1 MAKYL
6 DSQNLKNENCHLKQ
20 SNKQL
25 FQEKEQMQHHYMDQ
39 EAHLEHI
46 YWGSHEVL
54 KGLAD
59 IVESLEEHSTGD
71 SEQASEN
78 EKPHQ

>member
-1 MAKYL
+1 
-6 DSQNLKNENCHLKQ
+6 
-20 SNKQL
+20 
-25 FQEKEQMQHHYMDQ
+25 MQHHYMDQ

-59 IVESLEEHSTGD
+59 IVESLEEHSTCD